1 MTTEVCS
8 FCLGG
13 TFFSEMGS
21 SFLCLFFFLI
31 CLCST
36 FVWSRGMDKD
46 GSFIFPMK
54 KQVSGSNVALQK
66 CVLLDARDPDYHTL
80 WRRPFSKKAIWVT
93 VKIKVIE
100 T

>member
-1 MTTEVCS
+1 MTTEVRS

-13 TFFSEMGS
+13 TL
-21 SFLCLFFFLI
+21 FLRWVLLFYVFFFFLI

-54 KQVSGSNVALQK
+54 KQVTGSNVALQK